1 MVISFLGSLGPWAW
15 VAVGLF
21 ILGIEILLPS
31 TILLW
36 PGLAALVVGLITLI
50 LGTDAS
56 IWPWQAQVLVFLFLS
71 VAIAVVGKRI
81 MKNRN
86 LNESDNPN
94 LNERGAQL
102 IGQTAVLATAISNG
116 TGRVKM
122 GDTTWRVRGDDAKA
136 GSRVRIV
143 DYDAGTLIV
152 ESTNNP

>member
-1 MVISFLGSLGPWAW
+1 MMVLSLLGTLGPWAW

-21 ILGIEILLPS
+21 ILAIEIMLPS

-36 PGLAALVVGLITLI
+36 PGLAALVVGFITLV
-50 LGTDAS
+50 LGVDAS
-56 IWPWQAQVLVFLFLS
+56 IWPWQAQVLVFLLLS
-71 VAIAVVGKRI
+71 VVLALVGKRI

-86 LNESDNPN
+86 MNMTDNPN

-102 IGQTAVLATAISNG
+102 IGQTAVLSTPIANG

-122 GDTTWRVRGDDAKA
+122 GDTTWRVKGEDAKA
-136 GSRVRIV
+136 GSKVKVV

-152 ESTNNP
+152 ESA